1 MAHNCVASAKRA
13 QNECKFYFRAL
24 FSLAPCLNAKSS
36 RLILGRAF
44 GAFLC
49 RLKKKTAMSSMF
61 KYTPSPSFSCS
72 LNCAQNL
79 CPKTNELWAVL
90 FFLFLIGFF
99 SNRAIKRSLMRLLT
113 RGAGLRAE
121 EPPRGSEAS
130 EGQGLS
136 LVLANTKVAK
146 QALARI
152 VAKRLGQMGLF
163 EATFLVSVKTFF
175 LKIS

>member
-1 MAHNCVASAKRA
+1 
-13 QNECKFYFRAL
+13 
-24 FSLAPCLNAKSS
+24 
-36 RLILGRAF
+36 
-44 GAFLC
+44 
-49 RLKKKTAMSSMF
+49 
-61 KYTPSPSFSCS
+61 
-72 LNCAQNL
+72 
-79 CPKTNELWAVL
+79 
-90 FFLFLIGFF
+90 
-99 SNRAIKRSLMRLLT
+99 
-113 RGAGLRAE
+113 AGLRAE

-130 EGQGLS
+130 EGQGLA